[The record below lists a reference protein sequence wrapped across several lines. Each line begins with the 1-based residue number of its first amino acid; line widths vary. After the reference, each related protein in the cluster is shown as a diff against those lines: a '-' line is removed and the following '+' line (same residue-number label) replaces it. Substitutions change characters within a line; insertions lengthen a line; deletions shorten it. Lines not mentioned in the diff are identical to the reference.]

1 MDRKTVGDLAR
12 KQHALVTF
20 DQLLELGMPSH
31 RARDFVSDGFL
42 ERVHLGVLRV
52 RGAPTTYEQRL
63 LAACLAIGPEA
74 SASHRAAATV
84 HDLLRYREP
93 PVEVTTIR
101 LRSPEL
107 SGVVV
112 HRLAD
117 LKPRWVDTKLGVPVT
132 TVARTL
138 VDLGAVA
145 GPKTVEAALDR
156 AAGRKL
162 VTYRDVRD
170 AMVAVARKGRT
181 GVGVIRRL
189 LDARIGES
197 FPPGVLEARMQTL
210 LRNAGLPSAEPQLLV
225 TDEHGGFLAI
235 VDFGFPRQRVVV
247 EVDGFEFHSS
257 PRAIHDRNVRDR
269 LLMDAKWVPL
279 HFSWA
284 EVEHKPHPVAT
295 EIGRHLR
302 SQARL
307 LGTMKDLA
315 SK

>member
-1 MDRKTVGDLAR
+1 
-12 KQHALVTF
+12 
-20 DQLLELGMPSH
+20 
-31 RARDFVSDGFL
+31 
-42 ERVHLGVLRV
+42 
-52 RGAPTTYEQRL
+52 
-63 LAACLAIGPEA
+63 
-74 SASHRAAATV
+74 
-84 HDLLRYREP
+84 LLRYREP
-93 PVEVTTIR
+93 PIEVTTTR
-101 LRSPEL
+101 RRSPEL
-107 SGVVV
+107 NGVVV

-117 LKPRWVDTKLGVPVT
+117 LKARWVVTKFGVPVT
-132 TVARTL
+132 TVARSL

-145 GPKTVEAALDR
+145 SPQTVEAALDR

-210 LRNAGLPSAEPQLLV
+210 LRNAGLPQAEPQLVV
-225 TDEHGGFLAI
+225 TDENGGFLAI
-235 VDFGFPRQRVVV
+235 VDFGFPSQRVVV

-269 LLMDAKWVPL
+269 LLMDANWVPL

-284 EVEHKPHPVAT
+284 EVEHKPHSVAI

-307 LGTMKDLA
+307 LGTLKDLG
-315 SK
+315 ST